1 MLLGVAR
8 ISAQTVRSYLMIKV
22 FYGEDR
28 VRAKK
33 DIEAYLGPNYEIIDC
48 AELTPLDLPNIFLGI
63 SLFAKTRSILLRDF
77 TANKAIFEKLPDYLQ
92 TQHKIALFETKLDK
106 RSATYKTLKDQ
117 IVFTEYKLPQNPDF
131 NLVFSIYR
139 TAKND
144 GQKAIAMLK
153 KIEPNEE
160 PMMFFGLLV
169 SQAIKDFAAKQGST
183 EKRVLKELSQ
193 TDLKLKS
200 SSIQPWLLIESF
212 LLQLSLLK

>member
-1 MLLGVAR
+1 MFL
-8 ISAQTVRSYLMIKV
+8 Q
-22 FYGEDR
+22 
-28 VRAKK
+28 
-33 DIEAYLGPNYEIIDC
+33 
-48 AELTPLDLPNIFLGI
+48 NINSPI
-63 SLFAKTRSILLRDF
+63 
-77 TANKAIFEKLPDYLQ
+77 
-92 TQHKIALFETKLDK
+92 
-106 RSATYKTLKDQ
+106 
-117 IVFTEYKLPQNPDF
+117 

-153 KIEPNEE
+153 KIEPSEE